1 MIKISKTPVSHPL
14 RLCATFNETAAA
26 SCQNTLVHFSTRFT
40 ERSISTTLKPVNLR
54 RSYLYVPASS
64 DRMLEKSITTGSD
77 VIIYDLEDSVSPVPL
92 DKANARGRLKKF
104 LEVRTYFCSYFQT

>member
-1 MIKISKTPVSHPL
+1 MPL
-14 RLCATFNETAAA
+14 FTRQLPLPARILSSIHLF
-26 SCQNTLVHFSTRFT
+26 TRFT
-40 ERSISTTLKPVNLR
+40 ERSISTTLKPANLR

-92 DKANARGRLKKF
+92 DKANARVRLKKF
-104 LEVRTYFCSYFQT
+104 LGVRTYFIQISNLKMASV

>member
-1 MIKISKTPVSHPL
+1 MPLFTRQLSLPARILSSNHFFTVKT
-14 RLCATFNETAAA
+14 
-26 SCQNTLVHFSTRFT
+26 
-40 ERSISTTLKPVNLR
+40 ISTNLKPANLR

-104 LEVRTYFCSYFQT
+104 LGVRIYLHGYIQTQR